1 MLDVIEKSILQMLI
15 NAGIMRDEDLLA
27 QLELL
32 KKSLSNSSVSSS
44 NKALAEVFK
53 NINANLRHLSLEI
66 RSVIIVPTTNP
77 SSRRSSSSSSSSS
90 VSISGSSIRE
100 VYHGVVNS
108 EEDFVAKDYGSEFD
122 PIELKYFSDMIYKIM
137 AAHYLSS
144 TDILGFKPAKYNEY
158 QATTFLHRLE
168 SLGWLQRNDSNYLV
182 LGSRTYLELHTFL
195 GNAITNSEDLD
206 GLAEDAK
213 EARRHEL
220 RQQVLK
226 LPQLL
231 NY

>member
-1 MLDVIEKSILQMLI
+1 MLDVMEKSILQMLI
-15 NAGIMRDEDLLA
+15 NAGIMRDEDLMM

-32 KKSLSNSSVSSS
+32 KKSLTTSSANSN
-44 NKALAEVFK
+44 NKTLTEVFK

-66 RSVIIVPTTNP
+66 RSVIIVPTANT
-77 SSRRSSSSSSSSS
+77 SSRRSSSSSS
-90 VSISGSSIRE
+90 VGTSGSSIRE
-100 VYHGVVNS
+100 VYHGLVNS

-122 PIELKYFSDMIYKIM
+122 PIELKYFSEMIYKIM

-182 LGSRTYLELHTFL
+182 LGSRSYLELHTFL
-195 GNAITNSEDLD
+195 SNIITNSEDLD

-213 EARRHEL
+213 EARRNEL

>member
-15 NAGIMRDEDLLA
+15 NAGIMRDEDLLV

-32 KKSLSNSSVSSS
+32 KKSLSTSSASS
-44 NKALAEVFK
+44 NNKTLTEVFK

-66 RSVIIVPTTNP
+66 RSVIIVPTANT

-90 VSISGSSIRE
+90 SEISIRE
-100 VYHGVVNS
+100 VYHGLVNS

-122 PIELKYFSDMIYKIM
+122 PIELKYFSEMIYKIM

-144 TDILGFKPAKYNEY
+144 TDILGFKPAKYNEC

-182 LGSRTYLELHTFL
+182 LGSRSYLELHTFL
-195 GNAITNSEDLD
+195 SNVITNSEDLD

-213 EARRHEL
+213 EARRNEL

>member
-1 MLDVIEKSILQMLI
+1 MLDVMEKSILQMLI
-15 NAGIMRDEDLLA
+15 NAGIMRDEDLLV

-32 KKSLSNSSVSSS
+32 KKSLTTSSANSN
-44 NKALAEVFK
+44 NKTLTEVFK

-66 RSVIIVPTTNP
+66 RSVIIVPTANI
-77 SSRRSSSSSSSSS
+77 SSSRSSSSS
-90 VSISGSSIRE
+90 VGTSGSSIRE
-100 VYHGVVNS
+100 IYHGLVNS

-122 PIELKYFSDMIYKIM
+122 PIELKYFSEMIYKIM

-182 LGSRTYLELHTFL
+182 LGSRSYLELHTFL
-195 GNAITNSEDLD
+195 SNVITNSEDLD

-213 EARRHEL
+213 EATRNEL

>member
-1 MLDVIEKSILQMLI
+1 MEKSILQMLI
-15 NAGIMRDEDLLA
+15 NAGIMRDEDLLV

-32 KKSLSNSSVSSS
+32 KKSLTTSSANSN
-44 NKALAEVFK
+44 NKTLTEVFK

-66 RSVIIVPTTNP
+66 RSVIIVPTANT
-77 SSRRSSSSSSSSS
+77 SSRRSSSSS
-90 VSISGSSIRE
+90 VGTSGSSIRE
-100 VYHGVVNS
+100 VYHGLVNS

-122 PIELKYFSDMIYKIM
+122 PIELKYFSEMIYKIM

-144 TDILGFKPAKYNEY
+144 TDILGFKPAKYNEC

-182 LGSRTYLELHTFL
+182 LGSRSYLELHTFL
-195 GNAITNSEDLD
+195 SNIITNSEDLD

-213 EARRHEL
+213 EARRNEL

>member
-1 MLDVIEKSILQMLI
+1 MEKSILQMLI
-15 NAGIMRDEDLLA
+15 NAGIMRDEDLLV

-32 KKSLSNSSVSSS
+32 KKSLTTSSANSN
-44 NKALAEVFK
+44 NKTLTEVFK

-66 RSVIIVPTTNP
+66 RSVIIVPTANT
-77 SSRRSSSSSSSSS
+77 SSRRSSSSS
-90 VSISGSSIRE
+90 VGTSGSSIRE
-100 VYHGVVNS
+100 VYHGLVNS

-122 PIELKYFSDMIYKIM
+122 PIELKYFSEMIYKIM

-144 TDILGFKPAKYNEY
+144 TDILGFKPTKYNEH

-182 LGSRTYLELHTFL
+182 LGSRSYLELHTFL
-195 GNAITNSEDLD
+195 SNIITNSEDLD

-213 EARRHEL
+213 EARRNEL

>member
-15 NAGIMRDEDLLA
+15 NAGIMRDEDLLV

-32 KKSLSNSSVSSS
+32 KKSLSSSS
-44 NKALAEVFK
+44 ANSNNKTLTEVFK

-66 RSVIIVPTTNP
+66 RSVIIVPTAN
-77 SSRRSSSSSSSSS
+77 SYSRRSSSSSSSS
-90 VSISGSSIRE
+90 VDISGISIRE
-100 VYHGVVNS
+100 VYHGLVNS

-122 PIELKYFSDMIYKIM
+122 PIELKYFSEMIYKIM

-144 TDILGFKPAKYNEY
+144 VDILGFKPVKYNEH
-158 QATTFLHRLE
+158 QATTFIHRLE

-182 LGSRTYLELHTFL
+182 LGSRSYLELHSFL
-195 GNAITNSEDLD
+195 GNVITNSEDLD
-206 GLAEDAK
+206 GLEEDAK
-213 EARRHEL
+213 EARRSEL

>member
-66 RSVIIVPTTNP
+66 RSVIIVPTANP